1 MLKRK
6 ILVKFAALSI
16 MLSCLGFA
24 LAASPEKVS
33 AVQYCER
40 CYDVGGQV
48 KFCTWTAPPLTFCP
62 PHSNPEAPPPPNA
75 SCGFVEQCPVY
86 WPGH

>member
-6 ILVKFAALSI
+6 ILVKFASLSI

-40 CYDVGGQV
+40 CYDVGGQI
-48 KFCTWTAPPLTFCP
+48 KFCTWTAPQGTFCP
-62 PHSNPEAPPPPNA
+62 PHSNPEPAPPGNA